1 MNNPAWNWQDPA
13 LKFWLN
19 RRGDRLAGSFS
30 PLPESDWGK
39 NAVFQA
45 GSDAPWV
52 ITGEG
57 TFRCEFDISPY
68 LMDPAS
74 LGDNQTFSYSHEG
87 GGAYTFILETSDE
100 FGSIV
105 EYEMNYINLDLDE
118 DGWPDSVELSA
129 GSDPLDEFSFP
140 GVRSGDS
147 SAIHL
152 SDCNDLG
159 DVVGWSTC
167 ESDLIYD
174 PSTTASDPFP
184 ANRGFLWQYRDMSI
198 TGVDGQ
204 QSESK
209 FHAIN
214 NSGHIL
220 VEQTTYGYDW
230 ENDIQTS
237 ETTWGLLVPEND
249 EDENGLPDD
258 WEQLSGV
265 SDPEDDSID
274 YDGWSARNEYILGT
288 DPHASDSDGDGIEDE
303 IELAY
308 GRNPHFVEDPE
319 EDVDGDGL
327 GWAQEMADYTNP
339 LGESGDHVLRGF
351 RSNPK
356 SQPEFEDG
364 AIPAALSIG
373 GAEIPPS
380 LIPTQ
385 EQLQGPSGTG
395 YRIVTDRRVSYHSK
409 LGLFP
414 DYLSELPSPPTALVD
429 YYRTQKLTRTVGSES
444 GETFGWR
451 PLNRQYTCV
460 WIKEIQAW
468 DIPNFAGW
476 HSEEP
481 TAIFDY
487 DRTITK
493 TLITWTGNYEGLVE
507 REGQWETERVG
518 LSGRSWLSDPYT
530 TNMLLG
536 DTKKMV
542 NALPKEWKEIAPIS
556 VRFLPLS
563 EDEFLYGKSICK
575 LEWNDD
581 VAEEDKHPVTLLK
594 MFQPWE
600 QDPVTGE
607 IVDNPPQVV
616 EKVTLEKS
624 TPYTLDLTTGG
635 KNGMEYL
642 LPVEIKATSNGFP
655 PTGLPGKYSA
665 TPKNGSVDNLI
676 SVWPAEKLKIT
687 IEIPEPIKSN
697 PPAGLFTWNAPGHT
711 VPDQTTEFTFSWTD
725 TDTKVITITVG
736 GTEFKV
742 FVDIP
747 NVGTIS
753 QADAL
758 LALDPIT
765 AASVVNFGIEAL
777 NYSNDPANFPSVVPK
792 KDAIRHS
799 YWTALS
805 ASDILVDNQGA
816 LFVTTAHE
824 HNNKWGVST
833 TGGATRPQQAFN
845 STMDLRNNLIG
856 IATGHMTRIGTPDRS
871 AILQDLNS
879 QYQQGL
885 MWIYDGNTSESASEG
900 ILSKSNGQKIYTP

>member
-30 PLPESDWGK
+30 PLPGTDWGK

-167 ESDLIYD
+167 ESDLIYN

-198 TGVDGQ
+198 TGVTGQ
-204 QSESK
+204 QSESQ

-274 YDGWSARNEYILGT
+274 YDGLSARNEYILGT

-487 DRTITK
+487 ERTITK
-493 TLITWTGNYEGLVE
+493 TLITWTGNYEGLVGT
-507 REGQWETERVG
+507 EGEWETERVG

-607 IVDNPPQVV
+607 MVDNPPQF
-616 EKVTLEKS
+616 LEQI
-624 TPYTLDLTTGG
+624 TLDSKTSPRFSLDLSAEGH
-635 KNGMEYL
+635 NGFLYL
-642 LPVEIKATSNGFP
+642 LPI
-655 PTGLPGKYSA
+655 GL
-665 TPKNGSVDNLI
+665 V
-676 SVWPAEKLKIT
+676 
-687 IEIPEPIKSN
+687 
-697 PPAGLFTWNAPGHT
+697 
-711 VPDQTTEFTFSWTD
+711 
-725 TDTKVITITVG
+725 
-736 GTEFKV
+736 
-742 FVDIP
+742 
-747 NVGTIS
+747 
-753 QADAL
+753 
-758 LALDPIT
+758 
-765 AASVVNFGIEAL
+765 
-777 NYSNDPANFPSVVPK
+777 
-792 KDAIRHS
+792 
-799 YWTALS
+799 
-805 ASDILVDNQGA
+805 
-816 LFVTTAHE
+816 
-824 HNNKWGVST
+824 
-833 TGGATRPQQAFN
+833 
-845 STMDLRNNLIG
+845 MDG
-856 IATGHMTRIGTPDRS
+856 IAENDEEMDEN
-871 AILQDLNS
+871 ILIVNADVTVQVKRLRFP
-879 QYQQGL
+879 
-885 MWIYDGNTSESASEG
+885 
-900 ILSKSNGQKIYTP
+900 KIPLD

>member
-1 MNNPAWNWQDPA
+1 MNNPAWNWQDPT

-159 DVVGWSTC
+159 DVVGWSTR

-198 TGVDGQ
+198 TGVTGQ
-204 QSESK
+204 ESESQ

-220 VEQTTYGYDW
+220 VRRVDYVPETEPYDSDGDGVDDTEIETGYLNGEISW
-230 ENDIQTS
+230 AV
-237 ETTWGLLVPEND
+237 LVPDND
-249 EDENGLPDD
+249 GNGNGLPDD
-258 WEQLSGV
+258 WEELSGV

-327 GWAQEMADYTNP
+327 GWAQEM
-339 LGESGDHVLRGF
+339 
-351 RSNPK
+351 
-356 SQPEFEDG
+356 
-364 AIPAALSIG
+364 
-373 GAEIPPS
+373 
-380 LIPTQ
+380 
-385 EQLQGPSGTG
+385 
-395 YRIVTDRRVSYHSK
+395 
-409 LGLFP
+409 
-414 DYLSELPSPPTALVD
+414 
-429 YYRTQKLTRTVGSES
+429 
-444 GETFGWR
+444 
-451 PLNRQYTCV
+451 
-460 WIKEIQAW
+460 
-468 DIPNFAGW
+468 
-476 HSEEP
+476 
-481 TAIFDY
+481 
-487 DRTITK
+487 
-493 TLITWTGNYEGLVE
+493 
-507 REGQWETERVG
+507 
-518 LSGRSWLSDPYT
+518 
-530 TNMLLG
+530 
-536 DTKKMV
+536 
-542 NALPKEWKEIAPIS
+542 
-556 VRFLPLS
+556 
-563 EDEFLYGKSICK
+563 
-575 LEWNDD
+575 
-581 VAEEDKHPVTLLK
+581 
-594 MFQPWE
+594 FQPWE

-642 LPVEIKATSNGFP
+642 LPVEIVDINSNNQSETSSVPTTDEYTPTTQSGGTTIQPWDTAQPITEANIAWIEAHTSDEDSAPRMPRLEFRIPNFPNNVTLEAKLLVEYERPYAGKQAEDTVKVPADGSFQSITNG
-655 PTGLPGKYSA
+655 TWRIWQDYQDLPFFGGNAKIIY
-665 TPKNGSVDNLI
+665 KIDNG
-676 SVWPAEKLKIT
+676 AEQT
-687 IEIPEPIKSN
+687 INFAIGGRNPDDDRCKQFVQSRNGAPWYAYAIIKHESQAYNPGFYNQFWERNGNSSPIN
-697 PPAGLFTWNAPGHT
+697 GGINY
-711 VPDQTTEFTFSWTD
+711 EFTIGD
-725 TDTKVITITVG
+725 PLKVLSPGEEGVG
-736 GTEFKV
+736 GTGLAQVTGAGGNKV
-742 FVDIP
+742 NPASREIFWNWQRNVDAFLAILAQKIQLAETFMNDSNPRSETNPMP
-747 NVGTIS
+747 NG
-753 QADAL
+753 QR
-758 LALDPIT
+758 P
-765 AASVVNFGIEAL
+765 
-777 NYSNDPANFPSVVPK
+777 
-792 KDAIRHS
+792 
-799 YWTALS
+799 
-805 ASDILVDNQGA
+805 Q
-816 LFVTTAHE
+816 TAH
-824 HNNKWGVST
+824 H
-833 TGGATRPQQAFN
+833 TGQNVPVPSRQQANVTFGDNEGEKRPEDAVAIKAYNGATAHWCSWRGPAVHEWQWNYGQ
-845 STMDLRNNLIG
+845 NNYVQRVCEQVEDEEE
-856 IATGHMTRIGTPDRS
+856 T
-871 AILQDLNS
+871 
-879 QYQQGL
+879 
-885 MWIYDGNTSESASEG
+885 E
-900 ILSKSNGQKIYTP
+900 